1 MGLCAECCGHVREE
15 GINFREKD
23 GKKVGDSSQR
33 SRHLHLSLR
42 DDCLY
47 DMEKVTSG

>member
-23 GKKVGDSSQR
+23 GKKVGDSFTEEQTFA
-33 SRHLHLSLR
+33 LVL
-42 DDCLY
+42 
-47 DMEKVTSG
+47 EG